1 MPQNARESA
10 VPMLMVTRITAMRFT
25 RNAPM
30 LAMGKCFSAMLYA
43 GQGSIRYTRS
53 LTRIPVRTSSR
64 SYEVL
69 VERGLLRSA
78 SALLREL
85 VPSHA
90 KAFLVSS
97 PPILR
102 LWGTSLTESFS
113 DAGISLE
120 VLEMTDGETSKRL
133 SAVEKLAGKM
143 VSLGADRRSVVI
155 AFGGGVVGD
164 VAGFLA
170 SIFMR
175 GIPVIQIPTTLV
187 AQVDSAIGG
196 KTGVNLVSGKNLMG
210 TFHQP
215 LAVLADPEV
224 LSTLPDREYRSGLFE
239 AMKYG
244 VIRNPQIFDL
254 METHREALL
263 RRDGELLER
272 LIVECVQVKAD
283 VVSADEREGGER
295 RILNFGH
302 TIGHALESATKYKH
316 FLHGEAVGWG
326 MVAATL
332 IGEGLK
338 ITDPGAAQRIIAMV
352 LAYGSLPVVQVDG
365 KRILTLLQSDKKTM
379 GGVPHFILPTAIGKV
394 DVVNTVSGRAVIEA
408 AEEISQLSKAR

>member
-1 MPQNARESA
+1 
-10 VPMLMVTRITAMRFT
+10 
-25 RNAPM
+25 
-30 LAMGKCFSAMLYA
+30 MGKCIGAPLYA
-43 GQGSIRYTRS
+43 SKGSIYYTRR
-53 LTRIPVRTSSR
+53 LTRIPVRTASR

-78 SALLREL
+78 SACLQH
-85 VPSHA
+85 VIPSHA
-90 KAFLVSS
+90 RVFLVSS
-97 PPILR
+97 EPILK
-102 LWGTSLTESFS
+102 LWGSPLIESFAQ
-113 DAGISLE
+113 AGRPLA
-120 VLEMTDGETSKRL
+120 VLEMADGETSKRMA
-133 SAVEKLAGKM
+133 SVEKLAAKM

-155 AFGGGVVGD
+155 ALGGGVVGD

-175 GIPVIQIPTTLV
+175 GIPVIQLPTTLV

-196 KTGVNLVSGKNLMG
+196 KTGVNLVSGKNLIG

-244 VIRNPQIFDL
+244 VIRNQQIFEL
-254 METHREALL
+254 METHREDLL

-272 LIVECVQVKAD
+272 LIVECVKVKAD

-295 RILNFGH
+295 RVLNFGH

-332 IGEGLK
+332 IGKRLD
-338 ITDPGAAQRIIAMV
+338 ITDTNTAQRIIAMV
-352 LAYGSLPVVQVDG
+352 LAYGSLPSVEVNG
-365 KRILTLLQSDKKTM
+365 KRILKLLQSDKKTM

-394 DVVNTVSGRAVIEA
+394 DVVNTVPGRAVIEA
-408 AEEISQLSKAR
+408 AEEISQLSKAQ

>member
-1 MPQNARESA
+1 
-10 VPMLMVTRITAMRFT
+10 
-25 RNAPM
+25 
-30 LAMGKCFSAMLYA
+30 MGKSFIATLYA
-43 GQGSIRYTRS
+43 GTTSIRYTRS
-53 LTRIPVRTSSR
+53 LIRIPVRTSSR

-78 SALLREL
+78 SALLQEL
-85 VPSHA
+85 IPAHS

-97 PPILR
+97 VPILR
-102 LWGTSLTESFS
+102 LWGGSLMESLA
-113 DAGISLE
+113 DAGRQLA
-120 VLEMTDGETSKRL
+120 VLEMSDGETSKRL

-143 VSLGADRRSVVI
+143 VRLEADRRSVVI
-155 AFGGGVVGD
+155 AMGGGVVGD

-244 VIRNPQIFDL
+244 VIRNPQIFEL

-263 RRDGELLER
+263 RRDGELLEQ
-272 LIVECVQVKAD
+272 LIVECVKVKAD

-302 TIGHALESATKYKH
+302 TIGHALESATKYQC

-326 MVAATL
+326 MVAATV
-332 IGEGLK
+332 IGESLN
-338 ITDPGAAQRIIAMV
+338 ITERSTAQRIISMV
-352 LAYGSLPVVQVDG
+352 LAYGFLPGVDVDG
-365 KRILTLLQSDKKTM
+365 KRILKLLQTDKKTM

-394 DVVNTVSGRAVIEA
+394 DVVNSVSESAVIGA
-408 AEEISQLSKAR
+408 VEEIKRLSKAR

>member
-1 MPQNARESA
+1 MGNC
-10 VPMLMVTRITAMRFT
+10 F
-25 RNAPM
+25 
-30 LAMGKCFSAMLYA
+30 LATLYA
-43 GQGSIRYTRS
+43 GIGSIRYTRS
-53 LTRIPVRTSSR
+53 LTRIPVLTSSR

-69 VERGLLRSA
+69 VERSLLRSA
-78 SALLREL
+78 AASLQAFI
-85 VPSHA
+85 PAHS
-90 KAFLVSS
+90 KAYLVSS
-97 PPILR
+97 EPILK
-102 LWGTSLTESFS
+102 LWGTVLTESFAEAS
-113 DAGISLE
+113 RSLE
-120 VLEMTDGETSKRL
+120 VLEMADGETSKRL
-133 SAVEKLAGKM
+133 AAVEKLAGKM

-155 AFGGGVVGD
+155 ALGGGVVGD

-175 GIPVIQIPTTLV
+175 GIPVIQVPTTLV

-244 VIRNPQIFDL
+244 VIRNPQIFEL
-254 METHREALL
+254 METQREALL
-263 RRDGELLER
+263 RRDVELLER
-272 LIVECVQVKAD
+272 LIVECVKVKAD

-302 TIGHALESATKYKH
+302 TIGHALESATQYKR

-326 MVAATL
+326 MVAAAVL
-332 IGEGLK
+332 GKSLNL
-338 ITDPGAAQRIIAMV
+338 TDPETAQRIIAIV
-352 LAYGSLPVVQVDG
+352 LAYGSLPDVDVSG
-365 KRILTLLQSDKKTM
+365 KRVLKLLQSDKKTM
-379 GGVPHFILPTAIGKV
+379 GGVPHFVLPTAIGKV
-394 DVVNTVSGRAVIEA
+394 EVVNTVPASAVIA
-408 AEEISQLSKAR
+408 AVEEIKQLSKAR

>member
-1 MPQNARESA
+1 M
-10 VPMLMVTRITAMRFT
+10 
-25 RNAPM
+25 
-30 LAMGKCFSAMLYA
+30 
-43 GQGSIRYTRS
+43 
-53 LTRIPVRTSSR
+53 TSSR

-69 VERGLLRSA
+69 VERSLLRSA
-78 SALLREL
+78 AASLQAFI
-85 VPSHA
+85 PAHS
-90 KAFLVSS
+90 KAYLVSS
-97 PPILR
+97 EPILK
-102 LWGTSLTESFS
+102 LWGTVLTESFAEAS
-113 DAGISLE
+113 RSLE
-120 VLEMTDGETSKRL
+120 VLQMADGETSKRL
-133 SAVEKLAGKM
+133 AAVEKLAGKM

-155 AFGGGVVGD
+155 ALGGGVVGD

-175 GIPVIQIPTTLV
+175 GIPVIQVPTTLV

-244 VIRNPQIFDL
+244 VIRNPQIFEL
-254 METHREALL
+254 METQREALL
-263 RRDGELLER
+263 RRDVELLER
-272 LIVECVQVKAD
+272 LIVECVKVKAD

-302 TIGHALESATKYKH
+302 TIGHALESATQYKR

-326 MVAATL
+326 MVAAAVL
-332 IGEGLK
+332 GKSLNL
-338 ITDPGAAQRIIAMV
+338 TDPETAERIIAIV
-352 LAYGSLPVVQVDG
+352 LAYGSLPDVDVSG
-365 KRILTLLQSDKKTM
+365 KRISEVAPVRQEDDGRCAALRLADRDWQ
-379 GGVPHFILPTAIGKV
+379 GG
-394 DVVNTVSGRAVIEA
+394 SGQYRACE
-408 AEEISQLSKAR
+408 RCDRRR